1 MDERRKIKMKRFT
14 LIIETDDGRVLKVDD
29 AEIKEDEMPK
39 AGGIIKFRARR
50 VIEIE
55 K

>member
-1 MDERRKIKMKRFT
+1 MKRFT
-14 LIIETDDGRVLKVDD
+14 IIIETDEGKVLKVDD
-29 AEIKEDEMPK
+29 AELKENEMPK
-39 AGGIIKFRARR
+39 AGGIIKFKARR